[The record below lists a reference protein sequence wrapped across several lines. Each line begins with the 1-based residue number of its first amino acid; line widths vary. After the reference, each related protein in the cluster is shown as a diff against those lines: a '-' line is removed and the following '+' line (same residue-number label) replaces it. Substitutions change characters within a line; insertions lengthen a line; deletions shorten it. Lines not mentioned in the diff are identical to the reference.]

1 MCRLDSPECASK
13 TLGLSAEYLYGWCA
27 RLFRTLQNEL
37 LQNGFLALS
46 GDASGPISIAG
57 VVAASTGAAIIV
69 VAAIV
74 VVVGF

>member
-1 MCRLDSPECASK
+1 MDGA
-13 TLGLSAEYLYGWCA
+13 
-27 RLFRTLQNEL
+27 LQNE